1 MLAWE
6 LVTSIILKFRGRN
19 VSLEDVR
26 IQEGN
31 AGLIDHQKL
40 DCRRGLN
47 PVSTQRW
54 WIRQYTKP
62 KITKHE

>member
-1 MLAWE
+1 M
-6 LVTSIILKFRGRN
+6 
-19 VSLEDVR
+19 EDVR